1 MAHRVATEY
10 VNASL
15 TLTEAEMPRLL
26 SLCETQQLKLQVF
39 ILDNGNQEVV
49 LEDDAGGESIHL
61 TFERSNGD
69 YRCILTCRVV
79 QLKLTNT
86 LRKLVSSFKGDA
98 VVNRI
103 YPSYTMVYHYIRGAV
118 VRIVE
123 SNGVH
128 VRVVFEHKDT
138 LGLLENQFNQ
148 CSVEEE
154 INRLRGSVNELLDL
168 RNQMRDPQRIAEIDQ
183 SLKYHSRLLFTL
195 EA

>member
-1 MAHRVATEY
+1 MAQRVATEY

-15 TLTEAEMPRLL
+15 SLTEAEMPRLI
-26 SLCETQQLKLQVF
+26 SLCEIQQLRLQVF

-49 LEDDAGGESIHL
+49 LEDDAGGESIRL
-61 TFERSNGD
+61 TFERTNGE
-69 YRCILTCRVV
+69 YRCVLSCRVV
-79 QLKLTNT
+79 QPKLTNT
-86 LRKLVSSFKGDA
+86 LRKLVASYKGDA

-123 SNGVH
+123 SKGTLL
-128 VRVVFEHKDT
+128 RTVFEQRDT
-138 LGLLENQFNQ
+138 VGRLESQFHL

-154 INRLRGSVNELLDL
+154 INRLRGSVNELLDI
-168 RNQMRDPQRIAEIDQ
+168 RNQTKEPEMIVEIDQ
-183 SLKYHSRLLFTL
+183 RLKYHSRLLFAL

>member
-15 TLTEAEMPRLL
+15 TLTEAEMPRLI
-26 SLCETQQLKLQVF
+26 SLCETQQLRLQVF
-39 ILDNGNQEVV
+39 ILDNGTQEVV

-61 TFERSNGD
+61 TFERSDGE
-69 YRCILTCRVV
+69 YRCVLTCRVV

-123 SNGVH
+123 SNGIH
-128 VRVVFEHKDT
+128 LRVVFEHRDT
-138 LGLLENQFNQ
+138 LGFMENQFNL

-154 INRLRGSVNELLDL
+154 INRLRGSVNELLDM
-168 RNQMRDPQRIAEIDQ
+168 RNQMRDPQTIAEIDQ
-183 SLKYHSRLLFTL
+183 SLKYHSRMLFTL

>member
-1 MAHRVATEY
+1 MAQRVATEY

-15 TLTEAEMPRLL
+15 SLTEAEMPRLI
-26 SLCETQQLKLQVF
+26 SLCEIQQLRLQVF

-49 LEDDAGGESIHL
+49 LEDDAGGESIRL
-61 TFERSNGD
+61 TFERTNGE
-69 YRCILTCRVV
+69 YRCVLTCRVV
-79 QLKLTNT
+79 QPMLTNT

-103 YPSYTMVYHYIRGAV
+103 YPAYTMVYHYIRGAV

-123 SNGVH
+123 SNGTLL
-128 VRVVFEHKDT
+128 RTVFEHRDT
-138 LGLLENQFNQ
+138 VGRLESQYNL

-154 INRLRGSVNELLDL
+154 INRLRGSVNELLDI
-168 RNQMRDPQRIAEIDQ
+168 RNQSKESHIIADIDQ
-183 SLKYHSRLLFTL
+183 RLKYHSRLLFAL

>member
-15 TLTEAEMPRLL
+15 TLTEAEMPRLI
-26 SLCETQQLKLQVF
+26 SLCETQQLRLQVF
-39 ILDNGNQEVV
+39 ILDNGTQEVV

-61 TFERSNGD
+61 TFERSDGE
-69 YRCILTCRVV
+69 YRCVLTCRVV

-123 SNGVH
+123 SNGIH
-128 VRVVFEHKDT
+128 LRVVFEHRDT
-138 LGLLENQFNQ
+138 LGFMENQFNL

-154 INRLRGSVNELLDL
+154 INRLRGSVNELLDM
-168 RNQMRDPQRIAEIDQ
+168 RNQMRDPQTIAEIDQ
-183 SLKYHSRLLFTL
+183 SLEYHSRMLFTL

>member
-15 TLTEAEMPRLL
+15 TLTEAEMPRLI
-26 SLCETQQLKLQVF
+26 SLCETQQLRLQVF
-39 ILDNGNQEVV
+39 ILDNGTQEVV

-61 TFERSNGD
+61 TFERSDGE
-69 YRCILTCRVV
+69 YRCVLTCRVV

-128 VRVVFEHKDT
+128 LRVVFEHRDT
-138 LGLLENQFNQ
+138 LGFMENQFNL

-154 INRLRGSVNELLDL
+154 INRLRGSVNELLDM
-168 RNQMRDPQRIAEIDQ
+168 RNQMRDPQTIAEIDQ
-183 SLKYHSRLLFTL
+183 SLKYHSRMLFTL